1 MVNIVSGHTET
12 NVGHTKKYFHFVFLF
27 VLHPPPPSEIC
38 NKDGFDGAPKTV
50 KIGPTA

>member
-1 MVNIVSGHTET
+1 MLNIVNAGHAET
-12 NVGHTKKYFHFVFLF
+12 KLSHTTKKYFNLICFMS
-27 VLHPPPPSEIC
+27 PCEIC